1 MSQFVHIHRHGQFL
15 SQRFVALKSNTKQK
29 SEILT
34 RIDTSGR
41 PSPIHPACL
50 PPESPPQPSA
60 ATIIFSCHHQQQSRE
75 RRWLDDVPSERAL
88 RGRWLVTKWK
98 GLNLLVCLFGLQ
110 RHRRWAGSSSEY
122 GHCLSAPCGH
132 PVICARAS
140 IMSVTLT
147 KFVSLD
153 VGLNS
158 YSWLAASYGRYVV
171 RLTGKQFIFSVLF
184 YICILYLFYFENV

>member
-1 MSQFVHIHRHGQFL
+1 MTWCLSSSIFTDMANFF

-98 GLNLLVCLFGLQ
+98 GLNLLVCLFCFTETLPMSGVQL
-110 RHRRWAGSSSEY
+110 RLWSLPLRPLRSSCYLCTRFHYVRYTDVMCFIGRWAE
-122 GHCLSAPCGH
+122 
-132 PVICARAS
+132 
-140 IMSVTLT
+140 
-147 KFVSLD
+147 FVQLIGCFVWQVCSQ
-153 VGLNS
+153 
-158 YSWLAASYGRYVV
+158 AHR
-171 RLTGKQFIFSVLF
+171 
-184 YICILYLFYFENV
+184 